1 MTEASNVI
9 TVKNLPKKL
18 IAVRRKLGL
27 TQTQMAKRIG
37 LGVSPAHV
45 EEFER
50 GFTEPDLNILLVYSE
65 IAGVHMER
73 LVNDNLELPE

>member
-1 MTEASNVI
+1 MI
-9 TVKNLPKKL
+9 TTKDLPKKL

-37 LGVSPAHV
+37 LQVSPAHV
-45 EEFER
+45 EEFES

-65 IAGVHMER
+65 IAGVHLEV
-73 LVNDNLELPE
+73 LINDNVELPE